1 MFRIFIFIL
10 FLISNLIANS
20 IDISDLKTSNVL
32 DKTYFI
38 NDKNNVFTYDDIN
51 SKIDLEKLNKAH
63 IGSKIGPFWT
73 KLSLINNSNK
83 IESITLY
90 NLLAGTNKI
99 DVYILKDNKLID
111 IKYLGDF
118 RDQKLQEN
126 LATYSNFNL
135 ILSPKESIT
144 IISKIE
150 NYQIYNL
157 AWNISKTSDF
167 YKMDSNK
174 IFYAGLLGG
183 IFLIFIFINIINYIL
198 YKKTSYLIVVGVA
211 ISLCLYQYGFHGIL
225 YYIDIGLN
233 LKLITVLTWTTSYI
247 FITLLLLF
255 AYFFFDQ
262 RKKYPKASYINIFF
276 IISNFSIILLLLY
289 ALFFNEDFFKFISI
303 SVITVIGGTLYLTI
317 FSIYALI
324 KKEVGSSYYFLG
336 EITLLIVIIFYTMS
350 IFNIVFYQDEI
361 KFLLPFAYMVNL
373 ISLATA
379 LYFKNKK
386 EQEDL
391 KKSKLLLMEQSRF
404 NSIGQA
410 IGHVSHQWKT
420 PLTSIGTSLTLLET
434 IFNHEDNKLN
444 IVFEKQ
450 LPSMKK
456 SIDIMKKSIDEFS
469 TYYQTNME
477 KEDFILIQ
485 SISNIVEILKSKL
498 ILNKVKI
505 IYEIDEGL
513 KLHSYEHIISN
524 TFLVLLNNSLEAFN
538 TCNGENYIK
547 ISANKI
553 NNKTVITYEDN
564 AGGITIKP
572 IELVFDYFVT
582 SKNNDKSSGIGL
594 AVVKLLIEER
604 LNGEIT
610 VKNNDKGAVF
620 TIKL

>member
-1 MFRIFIFIL
+1 MFRIFLFIS

-198 YKKTSYLIVVGVA
+198 YKKTSYLIVVCAA

-477 KEDFILIQ
+477 KEDFILIR
-485 SISNIVEILKSKL
+485 SITNIVEILKSKL

-538 TCNGENYIK
+538 TCNRENYIK